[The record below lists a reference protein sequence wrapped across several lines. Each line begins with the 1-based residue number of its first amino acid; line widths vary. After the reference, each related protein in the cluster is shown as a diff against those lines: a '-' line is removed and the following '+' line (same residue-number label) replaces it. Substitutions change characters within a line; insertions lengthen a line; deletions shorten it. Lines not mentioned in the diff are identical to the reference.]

1 VGESRTQATLLP
13 DVLDD
18 YVTEANPVRVIDV
31 FVDELD
37 LAALGFEGIDPAE
50 TGRPTYHLAVVLK
63 IYIYGY
69 PNRVQ
74 SSRRLQREAQRNLE
88 LMRLTGRLAPDR
100 KTIANFRRDNG
111 QAIRGVCRR
120 FFGVPC
126 QELDLLEEAPVTNDG
141 SKFKAE

>member
-111 QAIRGVCRR
+111 QAIRGVCRQ
-120 FFGVPC
+120 FGVPC